1 MAAMQKYPETFI
13 DDGDKAQ
20 FQALQAKYLA
30 YSALRA
36 RAVEALETGQLDRAS
51 AILHGDLMPPLLAA
65 RDEVHKLMDLNAEA
79 AAKSAK
85 ANDQLAAN
93 VATYMLVFTAA
104 GVALA
109 TVLGLLLGR
118 SLGNDLRELVSAA
131 KRIAAGDLQINVALA
146 GRKDELGELAEAFS
160 AMIGSI
166 QAVAHDT
173 KALSV
178 AALEGRLSVRADASK
193 HGGEFR
199 EIVQGFNDAV
209 ERIVTPFL
217 TVADYL
223 ERISHGELPPRR
235 VGEVPGEYMAMR
247 ASLNRC
253 LDTIGGLVGD
263 TDRLAQAAI
272 EGNLSARADVS
283 KHEGAFKKTLEGV
296 NRTLDAVISPLNV
309 AADYVDRISK
319 GYIPAKI
326 TDSYNGDFNA
336 IKEDLNALVDAMQ
349 RVTQVAREIASGNLQ
364 LEVRPRS
371 EGDEL
376 MRALEA
382 MAKKLTEVVQ
392 GVKCSADNVAA
403 GAHQLNSASE
413 QLSQGA
419 TEQASSIQE
428 VSSSMEQMSSN
439 ARNNADNA
447 TQTEKIAL
455 KAAADAK
462 EGGAAVGQTVEAMKE
477 IAGRISII
485 GEISRQ
491 TNLLALNAAI
501 EAARAGE
508 HGKGFAVVA
517 SEVRKLAER
526 SQKAAGEITELSA
539 TSVEVAER
547 AGQLLK
553 QILPDVQKTAELVQ
567 EITAASREQD
577 HGASQITKAIQ
588 QLDQVIQQ
596 NAASAEETSA
606 TAQELTGQA
615 QQLQEV
621 ITFFRVQG
629 NGSATPAPRPRGTIA
644 KSAVRKPG
652 KPTASAQKSSGPPA
666 EEATSMGVNLRLN
679 DDEEIEPGFKPY

>member
-1 MAAMQKYPETFI
+1 MRWYRDLKLAGKLVLGFVVVAAMVGVVGWFGYSQIRKVNDGTAQLYEKNTLGVLYAGQINGSFRAQRGFLFEALTARTEAARREALKGLAEREAEVMAAMQKYPETFI

-319 GYIPAKI
+319 GYIPA
-326 TDSYNGDFNA
+326 
-336 IKEDLNALVDAMQ
+336 
-349 RVTQVAREIASGNLQ
+349 
-364 LEVRPRS
+364 
-371 EGDEL
+371 
-376 MRALEA
+376 
-382 MAKKLTEVVQ
+382 
-392 GVKCSADNVAA
+392 
-403 GAHQLNSASE
+403 
-413 QLSQGA
+413 
-419 TEQASSIQE
+419 
-428 VSSSMEQMSSN
+428 
-439 ARNNADNA
+439 
-447 TQTEKIAL
+447 
-455 KAAADAK
+455 
-462 EGGAAVGQTVEAMKE
+462 
-477 IAGRISII
+477 
-485 GEISRQ
+485 
-491 TNLLALNAAI
+491 
-501 EAARAGE
+501 
-508 HGKGFAVVA
+508 
-517 SEVRKLAER
+517 
-526 SQKAAGEITELSA
+526 
-539 TSVEVAER
+539 
-547 AGQLLK
+547 
-553 QILPDVQKTAELVQ
+553 
-567 EITAASREQD
+567 
-577 HGASQITKAIQ
+577 
-588 QLDQVIQQ
+588 
-596 NAASAEETSA
+596 
-606 TAQELTGQA
+606 
-615 QQLQEV
+615 
-621 ITFFRVQG
+621 
-629 NGSATPAPRPRGTIA
+629 
-644 KSAVRKPG
+644 
-652 KPTASAQKSSGPPA
+652 
-666 EEATSMGVNLRLN
+666 
-679 DDEEIEPGFKPY
+679 